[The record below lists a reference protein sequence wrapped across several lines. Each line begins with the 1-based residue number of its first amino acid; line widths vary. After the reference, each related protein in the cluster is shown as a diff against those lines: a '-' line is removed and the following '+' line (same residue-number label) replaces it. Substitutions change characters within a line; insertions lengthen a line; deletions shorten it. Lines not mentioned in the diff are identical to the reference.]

1 MALGGS
7 SYMAPEMVI
16 LPKQP
21 RSVRV
26 GYSNVRGSGVAYYG
40 STVR

>member
-1 MALGGS
+1 
-7 SYMAPEMVI
+7 MAPEMVI

-26 GYSNVRGSGVAYYG
+26 GYSNVRE
-40 STVR
+40 TVRFALYVSTIR